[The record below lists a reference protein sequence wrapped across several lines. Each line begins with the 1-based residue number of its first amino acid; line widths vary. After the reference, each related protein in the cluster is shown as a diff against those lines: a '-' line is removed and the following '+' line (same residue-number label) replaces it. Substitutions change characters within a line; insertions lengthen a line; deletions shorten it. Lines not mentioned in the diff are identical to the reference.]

1 MYRKRSRKAPTN
13 LYLYDAELWGIFM
26 YNVTYFGQL
35 SFLNEY
41 YTISFI
47 TIITKIII
55 FVSRNKTHFKISS
68 FIQNLF
74 HLFKLKKNRSYK
86 FLPSCKCPIKTCKTF
101 YQWFEKFESA
111 IQRVHKLPHTCL
123 SDQFQKVLLIKHE
136 RKTEYTYSSALKE
149 MKTLQTKKKCV
160 LHYQVWLLHLQ
171 KLSEYYVQIL
181 QQKCYFS
188 TQILLHWESQ
198 TAVLY
203 RPTQKTFREI

>member
-1 MYRKRSRKAPTN
+1 MMRNYGVFSCTM
-13 LYLYDAELWGIFM
+13 LLI
-26 YNVTYFGQL
+26 FGQL

-47 TIITKIII
+47 IIITKIII

-86 FLPSCKCPIKTCKTF
+86 FLPSYKCPIKTCKTS
-101 YQWFEKFESA
+101 YQQFEKFESA

-136 RKTEYTYSSALKE
+136 RKRVY
-149 MKTLQTKKKCV
+149 LQFCFKGNENFTNKKKNAFYITKSGFYIC
-160 LHYQVWLLHLQ
+160 
-171 KLSEYYVQIL
+171 KN
-181 QQKCYFS
+181 
-188 TQILLHWESQ
+188 
-198 TAVLY
+198 
-203 RPTQKTFREI
+203 